1 MITAYL
7 IIAASS
13 LVCAFYN
20 GIGQSL
26 LYRKI
31 SSEKNIAENG
41 AHTSSEM

>member
-13 LVCAFYN
+13 LVCVFYN

-26 LYRKI
+26 LYRRI
-31 SSEKNIAENG
+31 SSEKTITENG
-41 AHTSSEM
+41 VHTSSEM